1 MPQSEHLS
9 KQYDQDLD
17 GIRSRVLEM
26 GGLVE
31 SQIQAALEAYASGD
45 AALVDRVIEEDERVN
60 HFEVGIDNDCVHI
73 IARRQPAA
81 VDLRTIMAIG
91 KIVTDLERIGDE
103 AEKIARMTRQLYESS
118 RMPAP
123 SPRFVD
129 VRHVADVARSMLHRA
144 LDAFARSDAVE
155 AARVVRED
163 AAIDTEFL
171 AILRQLITFMMEE
184 PRTIGGAIGV
194 VWIAKAVERIGDHA
208 KNIAEQVIY
217 IVKGADVRHTDMENV
232 ERQALS

>member
-1 MPQSEHLS
+1 MPHSEHLS
-9 KQYDQDLD
+9 KQYDEDLGD
-17 GIRSRVLEM
+17 IRSRVLEM

-31 SQIQAALEAYASGD
+31 SQIQMALDAYVSGN
-45 AALVDRVIEEDERVN
+45 AELVDRIIEQDKRVN
-60 HFEVGIDNDCVHI
+60 RFEVGIDDACIHI
-73 IARRQPAA
+73 VAKRQPAA
-81 VDLRTIMAIG
+81 VDLRTVMAIG
-91 KIVTDLERIGDE
+91 KIVTDLERMGDE

-118 RMPAP
+118 QMQTPK
-123 SPRFVD
+123 FVD
-129 VRHVADVARSMLHRA
+129 VRHMADVALSMLHSA
-144 LDAFARSDAVE
+144 LDAFARSDAAE

-184 PRTIGGAIGV
+184 PRTIGRAIGV

-217 IVKGADVRHTDMENV
+217 IVKGADVRHTDMANV